1 MLEKPLPNPLCITN
15 WPALYHRYKPE
26 NIPYLNKALKA
37 KEEFEQKLPLP
48 DWKVSVD
55 DKKEGLMV
63 WVRTTAEGLNGVKAQ
78 GIVNFSPDQIFMVI
92 GDARNKKSYDDA
104 FDEGANFEKVAD

>member
-1 MLEKPLPNPLCITN
+1 
-15 WPALYHRYKPE
+15 
-26 NIPYLNKALKA
+26 
-37 KEEFEQKLPLP
+37 
-48 DWKVSVD
+48 
-55 DKKEGLMV
+55 MV

-92 GDARNKKSYDDA
+92 GDSKNKKSYDDA